1 MPSRDFNP
9 AIVAIAQPPIGLE
22 WHGVSQIT
30 ERNGGYMGNPGK
42 TPFAAL
48 LAAGI
53 LAALTPDSASAQAQY
68 PAKPIR
74 ILIGFPAGSTVD
86 ILARP
91 IALRMT
97 ELLGQQVVVDNRAGA
112 TGIIASELVVKA
124 PPDGYTL
131 LATPGSSLTT
141 SPHLHARMPFD
152 VLRDFAPVV
161 QIGAFPLVL
170 FVHPSVPAKSAR
182 ELINLARARPGVLT
196 FGSAGFGSGLHL
208 AGELFKSMAAI
219 DIVHVP
225 YKGGPPAVT
234 DIMGGRIDMMFYTL
248 AVVQQ
253 HIKSG
258 RLRALAMSGLTR
270 DPLMPQ
276 LPTLTEAG
284 LPGYEFTGWHG
295 ILAPAATPRDLIGKL
310 NATVVGILGT
320 PAIKEFWASQGM
332 GFAADNSPAQFAARF
347 RADYEKSG
355 RLIKAA
361 GIKPE

>member
-1 MPSRDFNP
+1 MLGVLKTVTL
-9 AIVAIAQPPIGLE
+9 IVVIA
-22 WHGVSQIT
+22 WTS
-30 ERNGGYMGNPGK
+30 
-42 TPFAAL
+42 
-48 LAAGI
+48 AAG
-53 LAALTPDSASAQAQY
+53 AQGY

-97 ELLGQQVVVDNRAGA
+97 EFLGQQVVVDNRAGA
-112 TGIIASELVVKA
+112 TGIIANELVVKA
-124 PPDGYTL
+124 PADGYTL

-141 SPHLHARMPFD
+141 SPHMHAHMTFD
-152 VLRDFAPVV
+152 VLRDLAPVA
-161 QIGAFPLVL
+161 QIGAFSFVL
-170 FVHPSVPAKSAR
+170 FVHPNVPAKSVK
-182 ELINLARARPGVLT
+182 ELIDLARARPGVLT
-196 FGSAGFGSGLHL
+196 FGSPGSGSGLHL
-208 AGELFKSMAAI
+208 AGELFKSMARV

-234 DIMGGRIDMMFYTL
+234 DMLGGRIDMMFYTL

-258 RLRALAMSGLTR
+258 RLRAIAMTGLTR

-276 LPTLTEAG
+276 IPTVTEAG
-284 LPGYEFTGWHG
+284 LPGYEISGWHG
-295 ILAPAATPRDLIGKL
+295 FLAPGATPKDIIDTL
-310 NATVVGILGT
+310 NATVVSILGT

-332 GFAADNSPAQFAARF
+332 GFASSNTPEQFAARF
-347 RADYEKSG
+347 RADYEKYG
-355 RLIKAA
+355 RLIKSA

>member
-1 MPSRDFNP
+1 MAVAIHVVKIFRGAIQGFPRYNMTMLG
-9 AIVAIAQPPIGLE
+9 ALKTVALIVAIC
-22 WHGVSQIT
+22 WT
-30 ERNGGYMGNPGK
+30 
-42 TPFAAL
+42 
-48 LAAGI
+48 LAAG
-53 LAALTPDSASAQAQY
+53 AQGY

-91 IALRMT
+91 VALRMT

-112 TGIIASELVVKA
+112 TGIIANELVVKA
-124 PPDGYTL
+124 PADGYTL

-141 SPHLHARMPFD
+141 SPHMHARMTFD
-152 VLRDFAPVV
+152 VLRDLAPVV

-170 FVHPSVPAKSAR
+170 FVHPSVPAKSVK
-182 ELINLARARPGVLT
+182 ELIALARARPGVLT

-270 DPLMPQ
+270 DPLVPQ
-276 LPTLTEAG
+276 LPTITEAG
-284 LPGYEFTGWHG
+284 LPGFEFTGWHG
-295 ILAPAATPRDLIGKL
+295 ILAPAATPKDIIAKL

-332 GFAADNSPAQFAARF
+332 GFASDNSPAQFAARF

-355 RLIKAA
+355 RLIRAA
-361 GIKPE
+361 GLKPE

>member
-1 MPSRDFNP
+1 MSFLQNSPRERINHIQHELMPELRL
-9 AIVAIAQPPIGLE
+9 V
-22 WHGVSQIT
+22 
-30 ERNGGYMGNPGK
+30 K
-42 TPFAAL
+42 TV
-48 LAAGI
+48 I
-53 LAALTPDSASAQAQY
+53 LAVVIAWTAAVGAQGY

>member
-1 MPSRDFNP
+1 
-9 AIVAIAQPPIGLE
+9 
-22 WHGVSQIT
+22 
-30 ERNGGYMGNPGK
+30 MGNLDR
-42 TPFAAL
+42 TPFSVL

-53 LAALTPDSASAQAQY
+53 LTALTPDPVSAQTQY

-91 IALRMT
+91 IALRMS

-112 TGIIASELVVKA
+112 TGIIANELVVKA

-141 SPHLHARMPFD
+141 SPHMHARMPFD
-152 VLRDFAPVV
+152 VLRDLAAVV
-161 QIGAFPLVL
+161 QIGAFPNVL
-170 FVHPSVPAKSAR
+170 FVHPSVPAKSVK
-182 ELINLARARPGVLT
+182 ELIALARARPGVLT

-208 AGELFKSMAAI
+208 AGELFKSMARI

-234 DIMGGRIDMMFYTL
+234 DIVGGRIDMMFYTL

-295 ILAPAATPRDLIGKL
+295 ILAPAATPRDIIDKL
-310 NATVVGILGT
+310 NATVIGILAT

-332 GFAADNSPAQFAARF
+332 GFASDNSPAQFAARL
-347 RADYEKSG
+347 RADYEKYG

>member
-1 MPSRDFNP
+1 MEQQRSRET
-9 AIVAIAQPPIGLE
+9 ALGVLKTVALIVAIC
-22 WHGVSQIT
+22 WTS
-30 ERNGGYMGNPGK
+30 
-42 TPFAAL
+42 
-48 LAAGI
+48 AAG
-53 LAALTPDSASAQAQY
+53 AQGY

-91 IALRMT
+91 VALRMT

-112 TGIIASELVVKA
+112 TGIIANELVVKA
-124 PPDGYTL
+124 PADGYML

-141 SPHLHARMPFD
+141 SPHMHARMTFD
-152 VLRDFAPVV
+152 VLRDLAPVV

-182 ELINLARARPGVLT
+182 DLIDLARARPGVLT

-258 RLRALAMSGLTR
+258 RLRALAMS
-270 DPLMPQ
+270 
-276 LPTLTEAG
+276 
-284 LPGYEFTGWHG
+284 
-295 ILAPAATPRDLIGKL
+295 
-310 NATVVGILGT
+310 
-320 PAIKEFWASQGM
+320 
-332 GFAADNSPAQFAARF
+332 
-347 RADYEKSG
+347 
-355 RLIKAA
+355 
-361 GIKPE
+361 